1 VDQLDYCGKGDALSL
16 SFRLK
21 IIFFLHLF
29 ARICRSRKRQFYP
42 RSCSR
47 YGRPTRDNKH
57 VFTSCCRGRIGS
69 LSAFQRPRHDRSQTD
84 ILELPAPMELQLPDG
99 KHEPRYLKLRRL
111 VLQRQG
117 VFRLDRYSD
126 EQLMLAIA
134 TIDEVYIC
142 MHAYMHD
149 H

>member
-1 VDQLDYCGKGDALSL
+1 
-16 SFRLK
+16 
-21 IIFFLHLF
+21 
-29 ARICRSRKRQFYP
+29 
-42 RSCSR
+42 
-47 YGRPTRDNKH
+47 
-57 VFTSCCRGRIGS
+57 
-69 LSAFQRPRHDRSQTD
+69 
-84 ILELPAPMELQLPDG
+84 MELQLPDG